1 MKLCKSFFFWV
12 LLATSAIGTARAGV
26 YGDDFGK
33 CLVKSSTDADKQKLV
48 EWIFSALSLN
58 PAIAP
63 YVNIPSDKR
72 KAIDKGMASV
82 FERLVGEACKT
93 EATDALKYEGAS
105 AFSTAFELLGQVA
118 GQQIFSSPEVSAGTQ
133 EFIKQVD
140 MEGLQK
146 KLGFKPD
153 KP

>member
-1 MKLCKSFFFWV
+1 M
-12 LLATSAIGTARAGV
+12 SAIGTAHAGI

-33 CLVKSSTDADKQKLV
+33 CLVKSSTDADKQQLV

-72 KAIDKGMASV
+72 EAINKGMAAV
-82 FERLVGEACKT
+82 FEHLVGEACKT

-118 GQQIFSSPEVSAGTQ
+118 GQQIFWSPEVSAGTQ
-133 EFIKQVD
+133 EFIKHVD
-140 MEGLQK
+140 MKELEK
-146 KLGFKPD
+146 KLGIKTD